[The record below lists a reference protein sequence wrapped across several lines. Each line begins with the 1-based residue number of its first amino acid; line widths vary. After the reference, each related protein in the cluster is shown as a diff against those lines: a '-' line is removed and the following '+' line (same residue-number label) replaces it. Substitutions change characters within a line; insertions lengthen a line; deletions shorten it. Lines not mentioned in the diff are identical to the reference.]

1 MPRLALLI
9 GLLLLIIGLGGYLLG
24 FREAEPPSW
33 TALFPAAFGLVIF
46 VCGIVGMQNE
56 QARRHAMHIAVAAA
70 LLGAI
75 ASMMPLFTRILDPDV
90 ETSWLTKTS
99 VIGTIVLCLWLVIAG
114 VMSFSRAR
122 RQRQAAV

>member
-1 MPRLALLI
+1 MLI

-24 FREAEPPSW
+24 FREPEPPSW

-46 VCGIVGMQNE
+46 VCGIVGQRNE
-56 QARRHAMHIAVAAA
+56 AARRHAMHIAVAAA

-75 ASMMPLFTRILDPDV
+75 ASMMPLFARILNPDV

-114 VMSFSRAR
+114 VMSFTRAR
-122 RQRQAAV
+122 RQRQAAP